1 MVKQR
6 KFRKISEAEVKRR
19 TATIQS
25 SQNIRFLLNHI
36 TPNGSQSTTKY
47 YADPP
52 PRTQTPHQHQHQYP
66 LVDDAHPPITDSI
79 NTDAVDCNPIK
90 DCTEREREELEKKE
104 QTQRAKLLEQYGD
117 RAEMALH
124 ILMSREANSK
134 IGTPCQCGSH
144 VRSVICRDCDQL
156 PPLCPNCWIEQH
168 RYQPLHWAHVWST
181 ERGYFIRHDISSLLP
196 GGYPIPLGHD
206 GHRCPNPSAPLQM
219 ILVDTNGIHA
229 SLVTFC
235 KCGTFFDKW
244 RSLFELDFFPATV
257 KDPQL
262 VFTFRLLRDYQLKLL
277 QSGITPFAYMKA
289 LRRQTDNVFTG
300 NVPDP
305 YKQFMFI
312 TRIWP
317 YFEAEKRFGHLHG
330 IDKVQTGRRPGNLIV
345 YCPVCPDPTNME
357 PGWEKTPQNLRH
369 LHQTHLTLD
378 GNFQANHFAKNSDPN
393 DVSLWGGRAYFPVDA
408 VYKTHLQKAGSDFTT
423 EKCLCGHTIK
433 AIEKQN
439 RVKFKNM
446 DISGIVNCQCDHI
459 FVWSSVD
466 LQLGERFVNTD
477 YALRLALG
485 LRDFHQKNTASYDK
499 IHLPAD
505 GAMCSFCKKIMDRW
519 RKHHP
524 EFVPIIE
531 KMRWVIPACHCR
543 NHVEGCDYL
552 YSSAFKPCTGHFHA
566 ETAEYYWPNLN
577 AIAGACRQ
585 MNPGRRH
592 DAIIQNHGDWNWRK
606 LVGIGLLL
614 LRELVEAKKKYIQKR
629 DHFIGLCEIY
639 AHRLVEWNSLDRSPK
654 VNPKNKRQVVSV
666 YSHNNNDKV
675 PSLNTLVDY
684 MQHSPDILEIA
695 ESKVHVGKAAVFLK
709 EGLALL
715 QLQARVARIAA
726 AGDPSNPTKELLSR
740 REKLTKRMTKWR
752 KDQKHLMPRIA
763 LYIAQ
768 QSPCSPEQ
776 EKLFVPSHF
785 PADKRREY
793 KLVALASRQ
802 VTLLEGAL
810 NDVIQ
815 ALRMNVQILTAAYD
829 RKKKNDVGQDA
840 NTRSTTNLKAIESKR
855 DGFILD
861 YNLLRNALNDL
872 DALDPD
878 IWPKMEV
885 KDTFRK
891 STEQR
896 RTPGDSQV
904 EEGILWRM
912 GVPELQQRVAEE
924 DEEIFGNGDHD
935 EMVCDVG
942 GGLSYTGT
950 QMNHRRGQAAVGPG
964 KKKTKEVSKEETS
977 SMTKEDKGKEK
988 RGVTADGWIW
998 CPRSTGKMNE
1008 EQIKHWADICD
1019 RVQWTRAEAAFE
1031 RWQEQL
1037 ERKHAEFMR
1046 CIASF
1051 ASARDTWQ
1059 TLSSEEY
1066 SSTPGHRAYAKEHS
1080 DMYET
1085 LRVDCETKYKA
1096 CGIPILHNIPSGKT
1110 LSDQVALFREAENKY
1125 FTFDR
1130 STRPAFR
1137 DPTCHATGFG
1147 DIREEETGGK
1157 RKRDGEESEEEEGET

>member
-1 MVKQR
+1 
-6 KFRKISEAEVKRR
+6 
-19 TATIQS
+19 
-25 SQNIRFLLNHI
+25 
-36 TPNGSQSTTKY
+36 
-47 YADPP
+47 
-52 PRTQTPHQHQHQYP
+52 
-66 LVDDAHPPITDSI
+66 
-79 NTDAVDCNPIK
+79 
-90 DCTEREREELEKKE
+90 
-104 QTQRAKLLEQYGD
+104 
-117 RAEMALH
+117 
-124 ILMSREANSK
+124 
-134 IGTPCQCGSH
+134 
-144 VRSVICRDCDQL
+144 
-156 PPLCPNCWIEQH
+156 
-168 RYQPLHWAHVWST
+168 
-181 ERGYFIRHDISSLLP
+181 
-196 GGYPIPLGHD
+196 
-206 GHRCPNPSAPLQM
+206 M

-289 LRRQTDNVFTG
+289 LHRQTENVFTG

-423 EKCLCGHTIK
+423 EKCLCGLTIK

-459 FVWSSVD
+459 F
-466 LQLGERFVNTD
+466 QLGERFVNTD

-505 GAMCSFCKKIMDRW
+505 GAMCSFCKKIMDHW

-531 KMRWVIPACHCR
+531 KMRW
-543 NHVEGCDYL
+543 GMSTDD
-552 YSSAFKPCTGHFHA
+552 
-566 ETAEYYWPNLN
+566 
-577 AIAGACRQ
+577 
-585 MNPGRRH
+585 PGRHH
-592 DAIIQNHGDWNWRK
+592 DAIIQNHGDWNWQK

-614 LRELVEAKKKYIQKR
+614 LRELVEAKKKYIQKH

-666 YSHNNNDKV
+666 YSHNNNNKV

-715 QLQARVARIAA
+715 QLQ
-726 AGDPSNPTKELLSR
+726 
-740 REKLTKRMTKWR
+740 
-752 KDQKHLMPRIA
+752 
-763 LYIAQ
+763 
-768 QSPCSPEQ
+768 
-776 EKLFVPSHF
+776 
-785 PADKRREY
+785 
-793 KLVALASRQ
+793 
-802 VTLLEGAL
+802 
-810 NDVIQ
+810 
-815 ALRMNVQILTAAYD
+815 
-829 RKKKNDVGQDA
+829 KKNNVGQDA
-840 NTRSTTNLKAIESKR
+840 NLHSMTNLKAIESKR
-855 DGFILD
+855 DGLILD
-861 YNLLRNALNDL
+861 YNLLRNTLNDL

-912 GVPELQQRVAEE
+912 GVPELQQ
-924 DEEIFGNGDHD
+924 
-935 EMVCDVG
+935 
-942 GGLSYTGT
+942 
-950 QMNHRRGQAAVGPG
+950 
-964 KKKTKEVSKEETS
+964 
-977 SMTKEDKGKEK
+977 
-988 RGVTADGWIW
+988 
-998 CPRSTGKMNE
+998 
-1008 EQIKHWADICD
+1008 
-1019 RVQWTRAEAAFE
+1019 
-1031 RWQEQL
+1031 
-1037 ERKHAEFMR
+1037 
-1046 CIASF
+1046 
-1051 ASARDTWQ
+1051 
-1059 TLSSEEY
+1059 
-1066 SSTPGHRAYAKEHS
+1066 
-1080 DMYET
+1080 
-1085 LRVDCETKYKA
+1085 
-1096 CGIPILHNIPSGKT
+1096 
-1110 LSDQVALFREAENKY
+1110 
-1125 FTFDR
+1125 
-1130 STRPAFR
+1130 
-1137 DPTCHATGFG
+1137 
-1147 DIREEETGGK
+1147 
-1157 RKRDGEESEEEEGET
+1157 